1 VRHSHGMS
9 DPAAVRLLD
18 RWMPDYDVHEVH
30 STRVRARP
38 LDIHRVLFE
47 VTADEVWLFRALMT
61 VRGLGAGRAD
71 GSRPLLETAQAGGFA
86 VLADEPGLEL
96 VLGVMGRFWRL
107 RQRSIQPIHSPADF
121 SSFAEPGFARAA
133 MSFLIEPL
141 DGGRECRV
149 TTETRVIATDTR
161 ARRAFRAYWTIVHP
175 GSAFIRRMWLR
186 ALKRRAETDG
196 LAAQK

>member
-1 VRHSHGMS
+1 MRHSHGMS
-9 DPAAVRLLD
+9 DPDAVRLLD

-61 VRGLGAGRAD
+61 VCGLGARRAD

-86 VLADEPGLEL
+86 VLADEPGREL

-107 RQRSIQPIHSPADF
+107 RQRSIRPIGSPAEF
-121 SSFAEPGFARAA
+121 ASFAEPGFARAA
-133 MSFLIEPL
+133 MNFLIEPM
-141 DGGRECRV
+141 DGGACRL
-149 TTETRVIATDTR
+149 TTETRVRATDAR
-161 ARRAFRAYWTIVHP
+161 ARRTFRAYWTLVHP

-186 ALKRRAETDG
+186 ALKRRAEAGAPAD
-196 LAAQK
+196 QK

>member
-1 VRHSHGMS
+1 MS
-9 DPAAVRLLD
+9 ARLPASGSLLD
-18 RWMPDYDVHEVH
+18 RFLPAYDVHEVH
-30 STRVRARP
+30 STRVRAQP
-38 LDIHRVLFE
+38 MEIHRALSE
-47 VTADEVWLFRALMT
+47 VSSNEIWLFRALMA
-61 VRGLGAGRAD
+61 VRGLGARRSD
-71 GSRPLLETAQAGGFA
+71 GSRPLLDTAQEGGFA
-86 VLADEPGLEL
+86 ILALDPGREV
-96 VLGVMGRFWRL
+96 VLGVIGRFWQL